1 MIVERAF
8 AKINLT
14 LDVLGKRSD
23 GYHEV
28 DMIMQT
34 VDLSDLVWLE
44 SSDSPHV
51 ELESN
56 AASLPVDSRNLAFAA
71 AELFR
76 KESGIRYGVRLRVEK
91 NIPIAAGMG
100 GGSADAAAVLR
111 GLNRLFDTKYSL
123 DELAALGAQIGSDVP
138 YCVYGGCAVAT
149 GRGEKIAMSL
159 PRPARFFAVILRPNC
174 HVSTGDVYAN
184 LKPSEYSTSPRSEA
198 ALRALRSKDLPQL
211 ERVMW
216 NGLEV
221 AAVRLHPE
229 IAQMKE
235 KMEHTL
241 RTPVFMSGSGPTLFS
256 LASSQGGAQRMYNAL
271 RGFAKEV
278 YLSRFVH
285 R

>member
-44 SSDSPHV
+44 NSESSHV
-51 ELESN
+51 ALESN

-71 AELFR
+71 AEVFR
-76 KESGIRYGVRLRVEK
+76 RESGVQAGVRLRVEK

-111 GLNRLFDTKYSL
+111 GMNRLFGTGYTL
-123 DELAALGAQIGSDVP
+123 DELAQLGAQIGSDVP
-138 YCVYGGCAVAT
+138 YCVYGGCAWAR
-149 GRGEKIAMSL
+149 GRGERIELRL
-159 PRPARFFAVILRPNC
+159 PRPASFFAVILRPNC

-184 LKPSEYSTSPRSEA
+184 LMQGEYSTSLHAEA
-198 ALRALRSKDLPQL
+198 ALRALRSNDVRAL
-211 ERVMW
+211 ESAMF
-216 NGLEV
+216 NGLEL
-221 AAVRLHPE
+221 AAMRLHPE

-241 RTPVFMSGSGPTLFS
+241 RAPVFMSGSGPTLFT
-256 LASSQGGAQRMYNAL
+256 LASTQGSAQRMYNAL

-278 YLSRFVH
+278 YLCRFV